1 MLEEVSVDFL
11 FVCGKASAA
20 TIHTGVFICGNNLL
34 DLTRPCRH
42 NDDSLTQID
51 CLVNVVC
58 DHDHGDFFLPL
69 DSQDLFLHL
78 DSCQRIQR
86 TERLIQQ
93 QYGWIPGKTSG
104 NRHALGHTAGQLRG
118 IGIFKAFQ
126 SHQFQMPCNVFLSL
140 CLFHVPDAETDIVLD
155 FQPRQQPVILEYHA
169 ALCIRSGN
177 GMTVPGNAAIL
188 VGYQTA
194 DDFQKRTLSASAVSY
209 DRDKLSFFYGK
220 INVLQHL
227 KRSAVLDERFVQ
239 MGNRNDVFLFGFF
252 HCYHLFLLCVLGVSF
267 SWCDSILPH
276 RK

>member
-1 MLEEVSVDFL
+1 
-11 FVCGKASAA
+11 
-20 TIHTGVFICGNNLL
+20 
-34 DLTRPCRH
+34 
-42 NDDSLTQID
+42 
-51 CLVNVVC
+51 
-58 DHDHGDFFLPL
+58 
-69 DSQDLFLHL
+69 
-78 DSCQRIQR
+78 
-86 TERLIQQ
+86 
-93 QYGWIPGKTSG
+93 
-104 NRHALGHTAGQLRG
+104 
-118 IGIFKAFQ
+118 
-126 SHQFQMPCNVFLSL
+126 MPCNVFLSL

-239 MGNRNDVFLFGFF
+239 MGNRNDVSCSGSFIAITFF
-252 HCYHLFLLCVLGVSF
+252 SYVS
-267 SWCDSILPH
+267 
-276 RK
+276 